1 MNRRDLSQYDASS
14 YATSELEYVIRRKKK
29 VSEPTV
35 RRVSAQQA
43 MTDSRVFKVSTQR
56 DVTRVLFVSRDTD
69 IINPTLEKLDGYIH
83 LSKLFDEVH
92 ILILRQG
99 IAPKNPVLRAADN
112 VWIYTAFASFWWLTP
127 AAGIRMVGEQ
137 LNFADGFRPDLI
149 VARDP
154 FESAIVVH
162 KLGKKN
168 NRVTQL
174 HILEDYTNGDFIKKN
189 QHNFWRR
196 FLPRF
201 TVPWFPSVRTMTNTV
216 QTMLQKKFVIPDI
229 DTLPRYHNYK
239 ALIDTK
245 ATVNLKEKYKQF
257 AFVMLYVGKLG
268 HESTL
273 YRALDAARFAL
284 KNPRVGMVV
293 LGDGPARREF
303 EKRAKTLGI
312 EQQVVFEPNLSDIV
326 PYLKSANLMIV
337 TDTDSD
343 SEDLVLKGSA
353 AGISMV
359 ISRTEK
365 REDIFSHGESA
376 FLCDATDV
384 QAFTNSINDL
394 LNNVNQRKQFAT
406 NGQAIIRDLFHNDKK
421 EYQEAY
427 RASIEQAFFIE
438 SDEEVEE
445 AKKK

>member
-1 MNRRDLSQYDASS
+1 MNRRDLSHRDASS
-14 YATSELEYVIRRKKK
+14 HASSELEYIIQGKKT

-35 RRVSAQQA
+35 RTVSAQQA
-43 MTDSRVFKVSTQR
+43 MTGNRVFKSLSQR

-69 IINPTLEKLDGYIH
+69 IINPTLAKLDGYIH

-99 IAPKNPVLRAADN
+99 IAPKNPVLRAAEN
-112 VWIYTAFASFWWLTP
+112 VWIYTASAKFWWATP
-127 AAGIRMVGEQ
+127 AAGIRMVEEQ
-137 LNFADGFRPDLI
+137 LKFADGFRPDLI

-154 FESAIVVH
+154 FESAFVVH

-168 NRVTQL
+168 NCVTQL
-174 HILEDYTNGDFIKKN
+174 HILEDYTNGDFVKRN
-189 QHNFWRR
+189 QHNYWRR

-201 TVPWFPSVRTMTNTV
+201 TVPWFLSVRTLTNTV

-229 DTLPRYHNYK
+229 DTLPRYQNYM

-245 ATVNLKEKYKQF
+245 ATINLKEKYKPYVF
-257 AFVMLYVGKLG
+257 MMLYVGKLG

-284 KNPRVGMVV
+284 RNPRVGMIV

-303 EKRAKTLGI
+303 EKRAKILGI
-312 EQQVVFEPNLSDIV
+312 EQQVVFEPKLSDIV

-353 AGISMV
+353 AGIPMV
-359 ISRTEK
+359 IARTEK

-376 FLCDATDV
+376 FLCDATSV
-384 QAFTNSINDL
+384 QAFSNSISDL
-394 LNNVNQRKQFAT
+394 LNNFDKRKQFST
-406 NGQAIIRDLFHNDKK
+406 NGQDIIRTLFHNDEKK
-421 EYQEAY
+421 YQEAY